1 MCAMMQKLRVSSID
15 MKRCTMRARPRQ
27 VNRASALQ
35 RAVSADTNPLMPRLI
50 IRSAE
55 SGPVTHELTE
65 ESITIGRAPENMIV
79 LEDASVS
86 GHHAQLQRSGDVYR
100 IKDLG
105 STNGTRVNSEN
116 VTEVTLRFGDRLRFG
131 KLEARFE
138 ADLVGG
144 AEPLPEV
151 APIEAQPAEMSVRPA
166 DFANAS
172 PFPRRKKEVDPMR
185 TAIFAA
191 AGIALLAFLASMI
204 AVLLMHAPIL

>member
-1 MCAMMQKLRVSSID
+1 
-15 MKRCTMRARPRQ
+15 
-27 VNRASALQ
+27 
-35 RAVSADTNPLMPRLI
+35 MPRLI

-55 SGPVTHELTE
+55 TGPVTHELTE
-65 ESITIGRAPENMIV
+65 ESITIGRAPENTIV

-100 IKDLG
+100 VKDLG

-144 AEPLPEV
+144 SGTSAG
-151 APIEAQPAEMSVRPA
+151 SSA
-166 DFANAS
+166 DRSATGRDERDDRLISQTHLRFRAARKRWTRCARQFS
-172 PFPRRKKEVDPMR
+172 PPRAWR
-185 TAIFAA
+185 
-191 AGIALLAFLASMI
+191 FLHFWQA
-204 AVLLMHAPIL
+204 

>member
-1 MCAMMQKLRVSSID
+1 
-15 MKRCTMRARPRQ
+15 
-27 VNRASALQ
+27 
-35 RAVSADTNPLMPRLI
+35 MPRLI

-55 SGPVTHELTE
+55 TGPVTHELTE
-65 ESITIGRAPENMIV
+65 ELITLGRAPDNMIV
-79 LEDASVS
+79 LEDPSVS
-86 GHHAQLQRSGDVYR
+86 GRHAQLQRSDDVYR
-100 IKDLG
+100 VKDLG

-185 TAIFAA
+185 TAVFAA
-191 AGIALLAFLASMI
+191 AGVALLAFLASMI

>member
-1 MCAMMQKLRVSSID
+1 
-15 MKRCTMRARPRQ
+15 
-27 VNRASALQ
+27 
-35 RAVSADTNPLMPRLI
+35 MPRLI

-55 SGPVTHELTE
+55 TGPVTHELTE
-65 ESITIGRAPENMIV
+65 ELITLGRAPDNMIV
-79 LEDASVS
+79 LEDPSVS
-86 GHHAQLQRSGDVYR
+86 SRHAQLQRSDDIYR

>member
-1 MCAMMQKLRVSSID
+1 MMQKLRVSSID
-15 MKRCTMRARPRQ
+15 MKRHYAGAAQAGQSSLKRCGTQFRLIQ
-27 VNRASALQ
+27 VPS
-35 RAVSADTNPLMPRLI
+35 MPRLI

-65 ESITIGRAPENMIV
+65 ESITIGRAPDNMIV

-131 KLEARFE
+131 KLDARFE

-172 PFPRRKKEVDPMR
+172 PFPRRKKEADPMR

-191 AGIALLAFLASMI
+191 AGVALLAFLASLI
-204 AVLLMHAPIL
+204 AVLLMHAPLL